1 MKVNCTEK
9 IIKYSRNIEGMGEGL
24 VLFKISVVSKRIGQN
39 YHLFFEDKIKP
50 PLDIAINPDSGTVEY
65 CSYFAQDEKVVE
77 RMIMNDIQY
86 KDGLVT
92 IKEEFCEGE
101 KTSINLEKKFE
112 ILKSN
117 NDIFILCEN
126 ISNISLQAYRIDNFN
141 YLLFSNCYNFCGV
154 LLKDISEKEWEEIQ
168 NSQCI

>member
-1 MKVNCTEK
+1 MQVNCTED
-9 IIKYSRNIEGMGEGL
+9 IIKYSRSIEGMGEGL

-50 PLDIAINPDSGTVEY
+50 PLDIAISPDSGTVEY

-77 RMIMNDIQY
+77 RVIMNDIQY

-92 IKEEFCEGE
+92 IKGEFCEE
-101 KTSINLEKKFE
+101 KTGIYIDKKFD

-126 ISNISLQAYRIDNFN
+126 MSNISLQAYRIDDFN
-141 YLLFSNCYNFCGV
+141 YLLFSNGFDFSGV
-154 LLKDISEKEWEEIQ
+154 LLKDISEKEWAEIK